1 MAHLKIT
8 GPDAQDF
15 GEPVA
20 SFLKVSSRGLIG
32 WDRSVLIKRA
42 GAEFVELARKI
53 HFHPD
58 EVPLHV
64 IGLGSSE
71 SYGCFVAG
79 TEVRMGDGSSK
90 PIEQVELDDEVIDRW
105 GRPGRVST
113 TYARPYDGPGRELT
127 ISGMLDN
134 IVCTDKHKFLVI
146 PAEQV
151 VCQIDA
157 AEHCKPGTCQVNA
170 ICQTRSCGRSEVS
183 YQPVWRAA
191 NRLRQG
197 DYALVKAPD
206 RGVGKQTWAWNDA
219 YAALAGYF
227 LAEGSFIKEKGILVG
242 LSFSFHAEEIATLAS
257 DVVRLAMSLH
267 GDYADLLVN
276 GPYLHKPDNSCSV
289 RVLSRGLAGRMRR
302 EFGEYAAGKFLGGPV
317 FAQRPDLLA
326 RLVATYFDGDGT
338 NSPTAELNDPYPEA
352 RYSASTTSRQLALDL
367 QWALTKLGVAASVC
381 HVTPREE
388 NHAVGYRVSWCNSAG
403 EFMRDL
409 AVKHRD
415 QPPLQFKQHSF
426 SWNGFIARPIR
437 AVKTKRLRCPVYNL
451 EVLDDHS
458 YTVGNGV
465 VVKNCNRNADGFKE
479 ATLIDW
485 HHTFEKLAK
494 VYQHHKNKDPLKSYG
509 VVKLSFYNPIMRRV
523 ELLLGLNKTAEA
535 ARRNA
540 GLVDEDFVNDVESGK
555 PIAVSMACKIAYDVC
570 AICDNKAPT
579 RDDYCESVKE
589 GGSCPGF
596 GCLNGL
602 TRVLDDGRVQH
613 VDNPKPR
620 FFDISRVRRP
630 ADRIA
635 YGGLA
640 DYLTKAAAA
649 RHNIGGAELAEAL
662 GLETPAWLLGDEP
675 NIDTTRL
682 VKLAHELAALETDVE
697 RRIAAGDTASSNYSR
712 IDVSQLG
719 QPGSPESLEKLAA
732 LSRLK
737 IALSPTEFA
746 TWICGAPSDERE
758 LGLLGNLPG
767 LYGRLTKCADFATW
781 ISDNVYRHVDKTPG
795 QRARQWAEQW
805 ADSALTGGDVVR
817 RTMRKMAADDGV
829 RKPRYASP
837 SVFGGRLAEQ
847 YAAYKLAFLE
857 TQLETS
863 PTELPLTAWFAVRQ
877 NYDW

>member
-1 MAHLKIT
+1 MSHWKIT
-8 GPDAQDF
+8 GPDAWDF
-15 GEPVA
+15 GEPA
-20 SFLKVSSRGLIG
+20 TSFVKVSSRGLTG
-32 WDRSVLIKRA
+32 HDRGTLIKRA
-42 GAEFVELARKI
+42 GADFVERARKI

-58 EVPLHV
+58 ETPLHV
-64 IGLGSSE
+64 IAMGSSE
-71 SYGCFVAG
+71 AYGCFVAG

-90 PIEQVELDDEVIDRW
+90 PIEQVELDDEVVDRT

-113 TYARPYDGPGRELT
+113 TYMRPYNGPGCELV

-134 IVCTDKHKFLVI
+134 ITCTDKHKFLVI

-151 VCQIDA
+151 ACQIDS

-170 ICQTRSCGRSEVS
+170 ICRTRNCSRSEVS

-191 NRLRQG
+191 NLLQPG
-197 DYALVKAPD
+197 DYVLVKVPD

-227 LAEGSFIKEKGILVG
+227 LAEGSFIKEKGTLVG
-242 LSFSFHAEEIATLAS
+242 LSFSFNAAEIATLAS

-267 GDYADLLVN
+267 DDYADLRVN
-276 GPYLHKPDNSCSV
+276 GPYLHKTDNSSSIHIY
-289 RVLSRGLAGRMRR
+289 SRGLAGRMRR

-326 RLVATYFDGDGT
+326 RLVSTYFDGDGT
-338 NSPTAELNDPYPEA
+338 NSPTAELNDLYPEA
-352 RYSASTTSRQLALDL
+352 RYSASTVSRQLALDL

-381 HVTPREE
+381 HVTPRDESC
-388 NHAVGYRVSWCNSAG
+388 AVGYRVSWCNSAG
-403 EFMRDL
+403 EFL
-409 AVKHRD
+409 QGLSAKHRD
-415 QPPLQFKQHSF
+415 QPPQQFKQHSF

-437 AVKTKRLRCPVYNL
+437 AVNLKRLQSQVYNL

-479 ATLIDW
+479 AELIDW

-494 VYQHHKNKDPLKSYG
+494 VYQHHKNKDPQKSYG
-509 VVKLSFYNPIMRRV
+509 VVKLSYYNPVMRRV

-535 ARRNA
+535 ARRNT
-540 GLVDEDFVNDVESGK
+540 GLVDEDFVNDAEADKTLSF
-555 PIAVSMACKIAYDVC
+555 SMACKIAYDVC

-579 RDDYCESVKE
+579 RADYCESVKQ

-596 GCLNGL
+596 GCLDGL
-602 TRVLDDGRVQH
+602 SRVLSDGRVQH
-613 VDNPKPR
+613 VDNPRPR

-640 DYLTKAAAA
+640 DYLTKAAAQN
-649 RHNIGGAELAEAL
+649 HKVGGSELAELL
-662 GLETPAWLLGDEP
+662 GLETPAWMLGETSVA
-675 NIDTTRL
+675 TTQL
-682 VKLAHELAALETDVE
+682 VKLAHELAVLERDVE
-697 RRIAAGDTASSNYSR
+697 ARLAAGDTASAGRAN
-712 IDVSQLG
+712 IDVAQLG

-732 LSRLK
+732 LSLRRV
-737 IALSPTEFA
+737 ALSPDEFA
-746 TWICGAPSDERE
+746 SWLCGGASAEKSAALRN
-758 LGLLGNLPG
+758 NLPG
-767 LYGRLTKCADFATW
+767 IYGRLTGDQDFADW
-781 ISDNVYRHVDKTPG
+781 LSDNVYRHADKQPG
-795 QRARQWAEQW
+795 KRAAAWAEQY
-805 ADSALTGGDVVR
+805 ADQALTGRDVAL
-817 RTMRKMAADDGV
+817 RTMRNLTAGRAKIAAATRTSATADV
-829 RKPRYASP
+829 W
-837 SVFGGRLAEQ
+837 GGRLAEQ

-857 TQLETS
+857 TQKD
-863 PTELPLTAWFAVRQ
+863 ELPLTAWFAVRQ

>member
-8 GPDAQDF
+8 GPDAWDF
-15 GEPVA
+15 GEPATAFV
-20 SFLKVSSRGLIG
+20 KVSSRGLIG
-32 WDRSVLIKRA
+32 HDRGSLIKRA
-42 GAEFVELARKI
+42 GAEFVELARKV

-64 IGLGSSE
+64 IAMGSSE
-71 SYGCFVAG
+71 AYGCFVAG

-90 PIEQVELDDEVIDRW
+90 PIEQVELDDEVVDRT

-113 TYARPYDGPGRELT
+113 TYTRPYDGPGCELV

-134 IVCTDKHKFLVI
+134 ITCTDKHKFLVI
-146 PAEQV
+146 TAEQV
-151 VCQIDA
+151 ACQIDS

-170 ICQTRSCGRSEVS
+170 ICRTRNCSRSEVS

-191 NRLRQG
+191 NLLQPG
-197 DYALVKAPD
+197 DYVLVKAPD

-227 LAEGSFIKEKGILVG
+227 LAEGSFIKEKGVLVG
-242 LSFSFHAEEIATLAS
+242 LSFSFNATEISTLAS

-267 GDYADLLVN
+267 DDYADLRVN
-276 GPYLHKPDNSCSV
+276 GPYLNKTDNSSSV
-289 RVLSRGLAGRMRR
+289 HVYSRGLAGRMRR

-352 RYSASTTSRQLALDL
+352 RYSAATVSRQLALDL

-403 EFMRDL
+403 EFL
-409 AVKHRD
+409 QGLSVKHRD
-415 QPPLQFKQHSF
+415 QPPQQFKQHSF

-437 AVKTKRLRCPVYNL
+437 AVNLKRLRCPVYNL

-479 ATLIDW
+479 AELIDW

-509 VVKLSFYNPIMRRV
+509 VVKLSFYNPVMRRV

-540 GLVDEDFVNDVESGK
+540 GLVDEDFVNEVESGK
-555 PIAVSMACKIAYDVC
+555 DAAVSMACRIAYDVC

-579 RDDYCESVKE
+579 RADYCDSIKA
-589 GGSCPGF
+589 GGACPGF
-596 GCLNGL
+596 GCLDGL
-602 TRVLDDGRVQH
+602 TRVLSDGRVQH
-613 VDNPKPR
+613 VDNPRPR

-640 DYLTKAAAA
+640 DYLSKAAAQN
-649 RHNIGGAELAEAL
+649 HKIGGAELAELL
-662 GLETPAWLLGDEP
+662 GLETPAWLTGEVSLAV
-675 NIDTTRL
+675 TQL
-682 VKLAHELAALETDVE
+682 VKLAHELATLENDVE
-697 RRIAAGDTASSNYSR
+697 RRLAAGDTASAESGG
-712 IDVSQLG
+712 IDVAQLG
-719 QPGSPESLEKLAA
+719 RPGSPESLEKLAA
-732 LSRLK
+732 LSYRRV
-737 IALSPTEFA
+737 ALSPAEFA
-746 TWICGAPSDERE
+746 TWLCGAENAEKIAALQRS
-758 LGLLGNLPG
+758 LPG
-767 LYGRLTKCADFATW
+767 IYSRLTRDPDFADW
-781 ISDNVYRHVDKTPG
+781 LSDNVYRHVDKLPG
-795 QRARQWAEQW
+795 KVANAW
-805 ADSALTGGDVVR
+805 ADKYTEAALTGRDVAL
-817 RTMRKMAADDGV
+817 RTMRNLAA
-829 RKPRYASP
+829 
-837 SVFGGRLAEQ
+837 GRDKIAAVLRPTSETQDPLGAKLSEQ

-857 TQLETS
+857 TQKE
-863 PTELPLTAWFAVRQ
+863 ELPLTAWFAVRQ